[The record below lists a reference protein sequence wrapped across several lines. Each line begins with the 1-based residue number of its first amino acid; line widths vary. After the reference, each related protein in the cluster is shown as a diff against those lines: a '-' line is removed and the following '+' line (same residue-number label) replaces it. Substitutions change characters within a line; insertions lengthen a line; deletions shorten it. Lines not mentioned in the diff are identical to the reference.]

1 MFRRTA
7 LGLATGLALA
17 LNSFSAAAETVT
29 IRYSNWLPPGLFL
42 WDDVI
47 VPWLGEIE
55 KVTEGR
61 VKVEVAPKVVGT
73 AASQY
78 DVVRDG
84 LADLSWMVAGYTPG
98 RFPLVELGD
107 LPLIGPKAEAL
118 GPTFDRMY
126 RKHLEEK
133 NVFDGVYPV
142 SLLVITPLQM
152 VTKGKQVNSVD
163 ELQGMKFRSS
173 SPTLTEVLKLLG
185 VVPIL
190 KSAAEAYE
198 MLSTGVIDG
207 QVTNLNTI
215 PGFNQLDLMDGI
227 YHVPG
232 GLANAV
238 IIMGLNADKWA
249 EISPEDQEAIKA
261 ISGEAFARK
270 VGAAY
275 DAADA
280 RALVAMEKAG
290 YHMGKA
296 TPEQIEQIRARLKP
310 IEAAW
315 IEKAKG
321 AGLDNAAEILD
332 EWKQAVAAEPVSQ

>member
-1 MFRRTA
+1 MFRRSA
-7 LGLATGLALA
+7 LGIAAACAFALQ
-17 LNSFSAAAETVT
+17 SVSAMAAETVT

-47 VPWLGEIE
+47 VPWLADIE

-98 RFPLVELGD
+98 RFPLIEFGD

-118 GPTFDRMY
+118 GPSFDRMY
-126 RKHLEEK
+126 RKHIESK
-133 NVFDGVYPV
+133 DVFKGVYPL
-142 SLLVITPLQM
+142 SMLVITPLQM
-152 VTKGKQVNSVD
+152 VTKGKTISSID
-163 ELQGMKFRSS
+163 DLPGMKFRSS

-198 MLSTGVIDG
+198 MLSTGLIDG

-215 PGFNQLDLMDGI
+215 PGFNQLDLMDGV

-249 EISPEDQEAIKA
+249 EISPEDQKKIME
-261 ISGEAFARK
+261 ISGEAFAKRT
-270 VGAAY
+270 GAAY

-280 RALVAMEKAG
+280 KALEAMEKAG

-296 TPEQIEQIRARLKP
+296 TPEQVEQIREKLKP
-310 IEAAW
+310 IETAW
-315 IEKAKG
+315 IEKAKA
-321 AGLDNAAEILD
+321 AGLENAEEVLAEF
-332 EWKQAVAAEPVSQ
+332 KAAVAAEGVQ